1 MTATPEMGFGRS
13 KRLLT
18 KAAYKAVFDDSSYR
32 VSHRNLLMLARP
44 SGLKE
49 ARLGLIV
56 AKKNVRLAVKR
67 NRIKRVVRDSFRLN
81 QQTLETLD
89 IIFLARRGLD
99 QLEPA
104 EQHKLLLQSWRK
116 LSRQMKKVKKT

>member
-1 MTATPEMGFGRS
+1 MTAMPDMGFGRS

-18 KAAYKAVFDDSSYR
+18 KAAYKAVFDDSPYR

-44 SGLKE
+44 NGLKE

-81 QQTLETLD
+81 QQTVETLD

-99 QLEPA
+99 KLEPA
-104 EQHKLLLQSWRK
+104 VQQKLLLESWRK
-116 LSRQMKKVKKT
+116 LSRQMSKVRKA

>member
-1 MTATPEMGFGRS
+1 MPDMGFGRS

-18 KAAYKAVFDDSSYR
+18 KVAYKAVFDDSPYR
-32 VSHRNLLMLARP
+32 VSHRNLLILARP
-44 SGLKE
+44 NGLEE

-56 AKKNVRLAVKR
+56 AKKNVRFAVKR

-81 QQTLETLD
+81 QQTLATLD

-99 QLEPA
+99 RLEPA
-104 EQHKLLLQSWRK
+104 EQQKLLLDSWRK
-116 LSRQMKKVKKT
+116 LSRQMSKVEKA

>member
-1 MTATPEMGFGRS
+1 MPDMGFGRS

-18 KAAYKAVFDDSSYR
+18 KAAYKAVFDDSPYR

-44 SGLKE
+44 NGLKE

-81 QQTLETLD
+81 QQAIETLD

-99 QLEPA
+99 KLEPA
-104 EQHKLLLQSWRK
+104 AQHKLLLDCWRK
-116 LSRQMKKVKKT
+116 LSRQMSKVEKA

>member
-1 MTATPEMGFGRS
+1 MPSMGFGRS

-18 KAAYKAVFDDSSYR
+18 KVAYKAVFDDSPYR

-44 SGLKE
+44 NGLQE

-81 QQTLETLD
+81 QQALETLD

-99 QLEPA
+99 RLEPSV
-104 EQHKLLLQSWRK
+104 QHQLLLESWRK
-116 LSRQMKKVKKT
+116 LSRQIGKTEKT

>member
-1 MTATPEMGFGRS
+1 MLPMPCMGFGRS

-18 KAAYKAVFDDSSYR
+18 KAAYKSVFDDSPYR
-32 VSHRNLLMLARP
+32 VSHRNLLLLARP
-44 SGLKE
+44 NGIE
-49 ARLGLIV
+49 GARLGLIV

-81 QQTLETLD
+81 QQMLETLD

-99 QLEPA
+99 KLEPA
-104 EQHKLLLQSWRK
+104 VQQKLLQDSWRK
-116 LSRQMKKVKKT
+116 LSRQISKVEKT

>member
-1 MTATPEMGFGRS
+1 MPDMGFGRS

-18 KAAYKAVFDDSSYR
+18 KATYKAVFDDSPYR

-44 SGLKE
+44 NGSKE

-99 QLEPA
+99 RLEPA
-104 EQHKLLLQSWRK
+104 VQHKLLLDSWRK
-116 LSRQMKKVKKT
+116 LSRQISKVEKA

>member
-1 MTATPEMGFGRS
+1 MGFGRS

-18 KAAYKAVFDDSSYR
+18 KAAYKAVFDDSPYR

-44 SGLKE
+44 NGLKE

-81 QQTLETLD
+81 QRTVETLD

-99 QLEPA
+99 KLEPA
-104 EQHKLLLQSWRK
+104 VQQKLLLESWRK
-116 LSRQMKKVKKT
+116 LSRQMSKVRKA

>member
-1 MTATPEMGFGRS
+1 MPNLGFGRS

-18 KAAYKAVFDDSSYR
+18 KAAYKAVFDHSPYR
-32 VSHRNLLMLARP
+32 VSHRNLLLLARP
-44 SGLKE
+44 NGLKE

-56 AKKNVRLAVKR
+56 AKKNVRLAVGR

-81 QQTLETLD
+81 QQSLSSID

-99 QLEPA
+99 RLEPA
-104 EQHKLLLQSWRK
+104 VQQKLLLDSWRK
-116 LSRQMKKVKKT
+116 LSRQISKV

>member
-1 MTATPEMGFGRS
+1 MTAMPDMGFGRS

-18 KAAYKAVFDDSSYR
+18 KAAYKAVFDDSPYR

-44 SGLKE
+44 NGLKE

-67 NRIKRVVRDSFRLN
+67 NHIKRVVRDSFRLN
-81 QQTLETLD
+81 QQTVETLD

-99 QLEPA
+99 KLEPA
-104 EQHKLLLQSWRK
+104 VQQKLLLESWRK
-116 LSRQMKKVKKT
+116 LSRQMSKVRKA

>member
-1 MTATPEMGFGRS
+1 MPDMGFGRS

-18 KAAYKAVFDDSSYR
+18 QAAYKAVFDDSPYR

-44 SGLKE
+44 NGLKE

-81 QQTLETLD
+81 QQTLVTLD

-99 QLEPA
+99 RLEPA
-104 EQHKLLLQSWRK
+104 VQQQLLLDSWRK
-116 LSRQMKKVKKT
+116 LSRQISKVEKA

>member
-1 MTATPEMGFGRS
+1 MPDKGFGRC

-18 KAAYKAVFDDSSYR
+18 QAAYKAVFDDSPYR

-44 SGLKE
+44 NGLEE

-67 NRIKRVVRDSFRLN
+67 NRIKRVVRESFRLN
-81 QQTLETLD
+81 QQTLACVD
-89 IIFLARRGLD
+89 VIFLARKGLE
-99 QLEPA
+99 QLQPVA
-104 EQHKLLLQSWRK
+104 QNKILLDSWRK
-116 LSRQMKKVKKT
+116 LSRQISKVEKT

>member
-1 MTATPEMGFGRS
+1 MPDMGFGRS

-18 KAAYKAVFDDSSYR
+18 KATYKAVFDDSPYR

-44 SGLKE
+44 NGLNE

-67 NRIKRVVRDSFRLN
+67 NRIKRIVRNSFRLN
-81 QQTLETLD
+81 QQTLKTLD
-89 IIFLARRGLD
+89 IVFLARRGLD
-99 QLEPA
+99 RLEPSA
-104 EQHKLLLQSWRK
+104 QQKLLLDSWRK
-116 LSRQMKKVKKT
+116 LSRQISKAEKT

>member
-1 MTATPEMGFGRS
+1 MPDMGFGRS

-44 SGLKE
+44 NGLKE

-81 QQTLETLD
+81 QQALETLD
-89 IIFLARRGLD
+89 IIFLARRGLEK
-99 QLEPA
+99 LEPA
-104 EQHKLLLQSWRK
+104 VQHKLLLDSWQK
-116 LSRQMKKVKKT
+116 LSRQMSKVEKA

>member
-1 MTATPEMGFGRS
+1 MPDMGFGRS

-18 KAAYKAVFDDSSYR
+18 KGAYKAVFDDSPYR

-44 SGLKE
+44 NGLNE

-67 NRIKRVVRDSFRLN
+67 NRIKRVVRNSFRLN

-89 IIFLARRGLD
+89 IVFLARRGLD
-99 QLEPA
+99 RLEPSA
-104 EQHKLLLQSWRK
+104 QQKLLLDSWRK
-116 LSRQMKKVKKT
+116 LSRQISKAEKT

>member
-1 MTATPEMGFGRS
+1 
-13 KRLLT
+13 
-18 KAAYKAVFDDSSYR
+18 
-32 VSHRNLLMLARP
+32 MLARP

>member
-1 MTATPEMGFGRS
+1 
-13 KRLLT
+13 
-18 KAAYKAVFDDSSYR
+18 
-32 VSHRNLLMLARP
+32 MLARP

-81 QQTLETLD
+81 QQTLGTLD
-89 IIFLARRGLD
+89 VIFLARRGLD
-99 QLEPA
+99 KLEPA

-116 LSRQMKKVKKT
+116 LSQQMTKVKKA

>member
-1 MTATPEMGFGRS
+1 MPDMGFGRS

-18 KAAYKAVFDDSSYR
+18 KAAYKAVFDDSPYR

-44 SGLKE
+44 NGLNE

-89 IIFLARRGLD
+89 VIFLARRGLD
-99 QLEPA
+99 KLEPA
-104 EQHKLLLQSWRK
+104 VQHKLLLESWRK
-116 LSRQMKKVKKT
+116 LSRQMSKVKKA

>member
-1 MTATPEMGFGRS
+1 MPDMGFGRS

-18 KAAYKAVFDDSSYR
+18 QAAYKAVFDDSPYR

-44 SGLKE
+44 NGATE

-81 QQTLETLD
+81 QQDLANLD

-99 QLEPA
+99 RLEPA
-104 EQHKLLLQSWRK
+104 VQQKLLLDSWRK
-116 LSRQMKKVKKT
+116 LSRQVSKVEKA

>member
-1 MTATPEMGFGRS
+1 MPDMGFGRS

-18 KAAYKAVFDDSSYR
+18 KATYKAVFDDSPYR

-44 SGLKE
+44 NGLNE

-67 NRIKRVVRDSFRLN
+67 NRIKRVVRNSFRLN

-89 IIFLARRGLD
+89 IVFLARRGLD
-99 QLEPA
+99 RLEPSA
-104 EQHKLLLQSWRK
+104 QQKLLLDSWRK
-116 LSRQMKKVKKT
+116 LSRQISKAEKT

>member
-1 MTATPEMGFGRS
+1 MPDMGFGRS

-18 KAAYKAVFDDSSYR
+18 KAAYKAVFDDSPYR

-44 SGLKE
+44 NGLKE

-67 NRIKRVVRDSFRLN
+67 NRIKRVVRDNFRLN
-81 QQTLETLD
+81 QQALETLD
-89 IIFLARRGLD
+89 IIFLARRGLEK
-99 QLEPA
+99 LEPA
-104 EQHKLLLQSWRK
+104 VQHKLLLDSWQK
-116 LSRQMKKVKKT
+116 LSRQMSKVEKA

>member
-1 MTATPEMGFGRS
+1 MPDMGFGRS

-18 KAAYKAVFDDSSYR
+18 KAAYKAVFDDSPYR

-44 SGLKE
+44 NGLKE

-81 QQTLETLD
+81 QQALETLD
-89 IIFLARRGLD
+89 IIFLARRGLEK
-99 QLEPA
+99 LEPA
-104 EQHKLLLQSWRK
+104 VQHKLLLDSWQK
-116 LSRQMKKVKKT
+116 LSRQMSKVDKA

>member
-1 MTATPEMGFGRS
+1 MPDMGFGRS

-18 KAAYKAVFDDSSYR
+18 KAAYKAVFDDSQYR

-44 SGLKE
+44 NGGNE

-81 QQTLETLD
+81 QQSLVSLD

-99 QLEPA
+99 KLEPA
-104 EQHKLLLQSWRK
+104 VQQKLLLDSWRK
-116 LSRQMKKVKKT
+116 LSRQLSKVEKT